1 MFSESPSRYPE
12 HTGVQA
18 QTGTLTGQVL
28 GLLGFSLLFTAGGAI
43 LAPRLGPG
51 AFWASLIGSFGCL
64 IALWFLKEKSPI
76 NLALF
81 YLFSVAEGLLLGLV
95 VETYLAQGQAGI
107 VVNAAV
113 TTAALVL
120 ALSAYAWTT
129 KRDLTGL
136 GTFLMVAL
144 VGVIIAGLVNVLWLR
159 SGRWPCS
166 SRR

>member
-64 IALWFLKEKSPI
+64 IALWFLNGTLLIRDRQRRNGPI
-76 NLALF
+76 PIVEPRRV
-81 YLFSVAEGLLLGLV
+81 SVGRGWGISAHAGCSISQSTEINKVPVMERCGIGRGGDR
-95 VETYLAQGQAGI
+95 QGS
-107 VVNAAV
+107 AACY
-113 TTAALVL
+113 TQPP
-120 ALSAYAWTT
+120 
-129 KRDLTGL
+129 
-136 GTFLMVAL
+136 
-144 VGVIIAGLVNVLWLR
+144 
-159 SGRWPCS
+159 GRPIWPCCRQSCPPS
-166 SRR
+166 STRCSPT